1 MARLSYDVESYLI
14 SSITPN
20 MSLLV
25 NNPWISD
32 YSTISYRLH
41 AVADYDP
48 GKGYIDVP
56 NCMHIRNIISSIQEN
71 PDLTASRFIQR
82 FWVAEDSLKR
92 RTIATCLKGLSMSPG
107 GKLIKVETHKGEI
120 YHGCI
125 GAILDKDYSPLILG
139 VNRTYLDS
147 YVRERIIYIHPKV
160 FSNQDMISKAI
171 VRTFLPFYAT
181 RTIRVIVEAPTMFV
195 AEKVPEAQMAFPSS
209 IVAPYAR
216 EIANFYSHV

>member
-14 SSITPN
+14 ASMTPN
-20 MSLLV
+20 MSLSV
-25 NNPWISD
+25 DNPWVSD
-32 YSTISYRLH
+32 YDTTSYRLH

-48 GKGYIDVP
+48 EKGYIDIP
-56 NCMHIRNIISSIQEN
+56 NCMRVRNITAFIQEN

-82 FWVAEDSLKR
+82 FWVAENSLKK
-92 RTIATCLKGLSMSPG
+92 RTIATCLRELSMSPG
-107 GKLIKVETHKGEI
+107 GRLTKVETHKGEI

-139 VNRTYLDS
+139 VSRTYLDS
-147 YVRERIIYIHPKV
+147 YIREPIIYIHPKV

-171 VRTFLPFYAT
+171 VRTFLPFYVT
-181 RTIRVIVEAPTMFV
+181 KTVRVIVEAPTMFV
-195 AEKVPEAQMAFPSS
+195 AEKVPEVQMAFPSS

-216 EIANFYSHV
+216 RIANFYSHV